1 MKRFKWGFGIAWHVG
16 SFFVGHSYYMVVI
29 SLTAYSLSNHFCF
42 SERTCS
48 LFNSQLVSVKGKAF
62 VKQFFVVSRMYHT
75 S

>member
-42 SERTCS
+42 RLTLKEPVRYLTHNSS
-48 LFNSQLVSVKGKAF
+48 LSKA
-62 VKQFFVVSRMYHT
+62 KPS
-75 S
+75 